1 MTHAT
6 RLEGKVAIVTGS
18 GHGLGA
24 ETARVLAAQGARVA
38 VIDIDLEAAQ
48 GVAAEIEVAGG
59 QALAIRVDL
68 TSEDDI
74 KAMAAA
80 VVARFGRIDVLHS
93 NAAALDVAQ
102 RQSDRDVCNVAI
114 EAWDRA
120 LDVNTRGAMLCC
132 KHVIPVMLKQGSG
145 SIIHSTSGF
154 GLLGDVT
161 LTAYAASKAALMA
174 LSRSVAAQYGK
185 QGIRS
190 NAIMI
195 GFVVNDHAQKSVPE
209 EIKQILLAQHRT
221 PGTRPPEADRRRGG
235 LPCQRR
241 VVVHHRSDDS
251 RRWRLHQPLAGDGA
265 VEGIFRAPG
274 LEQTLRACHD
284 GSDEPP
290 VSGQELAAT
299 PGPANVVFH
308 LTTAR
313 LLRLSCVE
321 PGKADYPVWLRH
333 DSQPGSLPG

>member
-24 ETARVLAAQGARVA
+24 ETARVLAAQGAKLAIV
-38 VIDIDLEAAQ
+38 DIHLEAAQ
-48 GVAAEIEVAGG
+48 SVVAEIEAAGG
-59 QALAIRVDL
+59 QALAVQVDL
-68 TSEDDI
+68 MSEDAI
-74 KAMAAA
+74 KSMVEA
-80 VVARFGRIDVLHS
+80 VVARFGRIDVLHN
-93 NAAALDVAQ
+93 NAAALDMAQ

-132 KHVIPVMLKQGSG
+132 KHVIPVMLEQGSG

-195 GFVVNDHAQKSVPE
+195 GFVINDHAQKSVPDE
-209 EIKQILLAQHRT
+209 VKQILLEQHLT
-221 PGTRPPEADRRRGG
+221 PELGRPRQIADA
-235 LPCQRR
+235 
-241 VVVHHRSDDS
+241 VAF
-251 RRWRLHQPLAGDGA
+251 LA
-265 VEGIFRAPG
+265 
-274 LEQTLRACHD
+274 
-284 GSDEPP
+284 SDESSFITGATIP
-290 VSGQELAAT
+290 VDGGFTSHS
-299 PGPANVVFH
+299 PAMVP
-308 LTTAR
+308 
-313 LLRLSCVE
+313 LREYFV
-321 PGKADYPVWLRH
+321 R
-333 DSQPGSLPG
+333 QGSNKL